1 MTYCFLRH
9 LRRGEL
15 AEFVINQRQSSLGG
29 GWIDLL
35 EAIEEA
41 RDFASRLEIRTAHF
55 ECQNRISSGCFI
67 WSSSGRSAFRSEQAA
82 SA

>member
-1 MTYCFLRH
+1 MTYCFVRH

-41 RDFASRLEIRTAHF
+41 RDFASRLEI
-55 ECQNRISSGCFI
+55 
-67 WSSSGRSAFRSEQAA
+67 
-82 SA
+82 